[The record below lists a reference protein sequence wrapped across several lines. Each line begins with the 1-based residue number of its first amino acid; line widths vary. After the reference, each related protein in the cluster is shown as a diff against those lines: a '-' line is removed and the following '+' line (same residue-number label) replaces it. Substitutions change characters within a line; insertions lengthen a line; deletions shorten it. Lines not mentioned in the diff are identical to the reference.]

1 MLKWPWQHDYHDLF
15 NIIITS
21 QLSIFPILVT
31 VYYTSI
37 NNSHWGWLPS
47 PSNMDTWD
55 NSKAKGREQPVLCI
69 IHDRSLSYSSERTCI
84 NLCSTQRAIINI
96 QQTAVWTA
104 PKISYATRTC
114 VWLVIKML
122 DLQPHIWLGKDT
134 KPLGALHCWSEFA
147 SVFVFCC
154 QIVIMYTL
162 NLFISAWPS
171 FRKSNI
177 IHWIYFVKLKVF

>member
-1 MLKWPWQHDYHDLF
+1 MTVTTWLSWLIQHNYNQSTEYFSYSSYSVLYIHKQFPLRV
-15 NIIITS
+15 TS
-21 QLSIFPILVT
+21 LTFQHGHLRQQQSQGQGTASLMH
-31 VYYTSI
+31 YT
-37 NNSHWGWLPS
+37 W
-47 PSNMDTWD
+47 
-55 NSKAKGREQPVLCI
+55 
-69 IHDRSLSYSSERTCI
+69 SLSYSSERTCI

-147 SVFVFCC
+147 SVFVICC
-154 QIVIMYTL
+154 QIVIMHTL